1 MEITLN
7 INGLIFLKLFMPET
21 LAKPTNWRTW
31 PGTLPH
37 LLSQIKHG
45 LSEQGSN
52 IPYTGHVFLSDDNLS
67 ILNNEL
73 QQNTT
78 ESITLAP
85 IALTPV
91 QKTYCFGI
99 CYVSKVGKNFTSP
112 ICWRMDRR
120 WRRPRYNHCAKT
132 WNSRS
137 FKPVKLSPI

>member
-1 MEITLN
+1 
-7 INGLIFLKLFMPET
+7 MPESLVKLT
-21 LAKPTNWRTW
+21 KRRTW
-31 PGTLPH
+31 SGTLSH
-37 LLSQIKHG
+37 LLSLIKHR
-45 LSEQGSN
+45 LSGQGSN

-112 ICWRMDRR
+112 IC
-120 WRRPRYNHCAKT
+120 
-132 WNSRS
+132 
-137 FKPVKLSPI
+137 